1 MKNILTTILLFI
13 SFTIFSQDY
22 PIQSKDSNGVDII
35 IFTIDQANQINKK
48 IQLIPYY
55 EEMSGLIGEFDTT
68 CTDIIKTQN
77 NYIKSLKEQ
86 SNLKDNLIL
95 IKDSQV
101 SNLNEQIKNLNLDRT
116 YCEKQKDDLNSI
128 IKIKDKKILK
138 WKIISGSTFV
148 VLVVSIFFLI

>member
-116 YCEKQKDDLNSI
+116 YCEKQKYDLNSI